1 MDKDKRIAVMV
12 LCPSPDSITYIKV
25 VAALMVKKTRMP
37 REKKKTTFGMST
49 DRFSYIRF
57 CQEWNWNKRQLL
69 DGLEH

>member
-37 REKKKTTFGMST
+37 REKKK
-49 DRFSYIRF
+49 
-57 CQEWNWNKRQLL
+57 QLL
-69 DGLEH
+69 ACQLTGFLTLDSVKSGTGTRDNYLMD